1 MNDVSISGF
10 FSFMLLARHMPRSVK
25 VKSSKQNQE
34 MGVTS
39 LAFSSVDED
48 TFYVGAESG
57 GVFKCSVNS
66 HSQIGE

>member
-1 MNDVSISGF
+1 MNDVLISGF
-10 FSFMLLARHMPRSVK
+10 FRFMLLARHMPRSVK

-39 LAFSSVDED
+39 LAFSLVDED

-66 HSQIGE
+66 HSEIGE